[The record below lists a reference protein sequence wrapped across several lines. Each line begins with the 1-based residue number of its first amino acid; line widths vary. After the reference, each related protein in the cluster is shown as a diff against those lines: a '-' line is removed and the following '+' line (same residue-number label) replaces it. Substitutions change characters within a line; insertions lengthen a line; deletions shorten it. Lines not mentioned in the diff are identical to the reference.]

1 MGYQRNMEVWRGNKM
16 SRGTPQDY
24 LDMYLSEQIPE
35 SEWQR
40 ILNERTDIKELFK
53 KYLEKRNG

>member
-1 MGYQRNMEVWRGNKM
+1 M